1 VLFHLILTYL
11 FIYFI
16 LFIYLLSILVNYPFE
31 KPTEVEQSTYSP
43 TKFLFLFIY
52 LPKSYQSHLFIYLL
66 KNP

>member
-52 LPKSYQSHLFIYLL
+52 LSKSYQSHLFIYLL